1 MGIVETS
8 REEKRRGPVEWILP
22 GKGFDGKSIF
32 QEKNTGDYPVNW
44 YRLFSGP
51 VLSGL
56 SRTAIGRGNLL
67 ISLLLRDLHDLTVMA
82 WRMQYNRVCKKKK
95 PDSERIVK

>member
-1 MGIVETS
+1 VETP
-8 REEKRRGPVEWILP
+8 RERKTMGPVEWTLP

-32 QEKNTGDYPVNW
+32 HEKNTGDYPVKW

-56 SRTAIGRGNLL
+56 SRTAIGSGNPL
-67 ISLLLRDLHDLTVMA
+67 IFLLLRDLHDLTVMA